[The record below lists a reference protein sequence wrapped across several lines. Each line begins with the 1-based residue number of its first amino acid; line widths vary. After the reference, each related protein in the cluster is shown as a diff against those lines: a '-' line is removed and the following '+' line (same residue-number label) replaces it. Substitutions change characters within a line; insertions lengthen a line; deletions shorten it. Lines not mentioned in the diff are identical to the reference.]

1 VGDGNAISNS
11 LQKHRREQGD
21 RLRVIEAKSASEALL
36 SEGADLMEQDFVD
49 IPRGKMHGATMMQ
62 RGAKMPGEPAT
73 APPAAVFSKKTASGS
88 FRVRH
93 ISGRS
98 RLVEAFAEAPLF
110 HRAPRGSGASAAE
123 NACWLYLG
131 HLGGGYLP
139 GDSVELRLFVEAGA
153 TLVVLAQSSAKVFR
167 GSSRSVDGNPT
178 RIRTVAEVAPGG
190 TLVLLPDPVVP
201 FADACIAQECILH
214 TSAESSVFVWDPFT
228 AGRVARGERWAFRSF
243 TSRTKLVEAGRVVHH
258 DALVLDGDDGP
269 IHRRTGAGTAQPE
282 AFGSLLASGPRF
294 ATLASALVA
303 QGGELGGESR
313 FSCAYSAGSES
324 RVVGRLATLQAGALS
339 GELRKRVGAAGLF
352 KLLGG
357 DPFASKVLDGS
368 GTFSI

>member
-1 VGDGNAISNS
+1 VGDRDAISNA
-11 LQKHRREQGD
+11 LKKHRCEQGD
-21 RLRVIEAKSASEALL
+21 RLRIIEAKSASEALL
-36 SEGADLMEQDFVD
+36 SEGADLVEQDFVD

-62 RGAKMPGEPAT
+62 RGAKMPGEPAF
-73 APPAAVFSKKTASGS
+73 APPAGIFARKTATGS

-110 HRAPRGSGASAAE
+110 HRAPRAAT

-139 GDSVELRLFVEAGA
+139 GDSVELRLFVEPGA

-167 GSSRSVDGNPT
+167 GGGSASEPT

-201 FADACIAQECILH
+201 FAGACIAQECILH
-214 TSAESSVFVWDPFT
+214 TTPESSVFVWDPFT
-228 AGRVARGERWAFRSF
+228 AGRVARGERWAFQRF
-243 TSRTKLVEAGRVVHH
+243 TSRTKLVEAGHVVHH
-258 DALVLDGDDGP
+258 DALVLDGDDGA
-269 IHRRTGAGTAQPE
+269 ISRRTGAGHARPE

-294 ATLASALVA
+294 AALASALVA
-303 QGGELGGESR
+303 QGAERRGEAQ
-313 FSCAYSAGSES
+313 FSCAYSASSAS
-324 RVVGRLATLQAGALS
+324 RVVGRLATMAAGALS
-339 GELRKRVGAAGLF
+339 GELRRRVGAAGL
-352 KLLGG
+352 LEILGG
-357 DPFASKVLDGS
+357 DPFAAKVLDG
-368 GTFSI
+368 GAVFSV

>member
-1 VGDGNAISNS
+1 VGDGSAISNA
-11 LQKHRREQGD
+11 LQKHRSEQGD

-62 RGAKMPGEPAT
+62 RGAKMPGEPAS
-73 APPAAVFSKKTASGS
+73 APPTGIFLKKGANGS

-93 ISGRS
+93 IFGRS

-110 HRAPRGSGASAAE
+110 HRAPRAAAS
-123 NACWLYLG
+123 ACWLYLG

-167 GSSRSVDGNPT
+167 GGGSASAPT

-201 FADACIAQECILH
+201 FADACIAQECMIH
-214 TSAESSVFVWDPFT
+214 TSPESSVFAWDPFT
-228 AGRVARGERWAFRSF
+228 AGRVARSERWAFRSF
-243 TSRTKLVEAGRVVHH
+243 TSRTKIVEAGRVVHH

-269 IHRRTGAGTAQPE
+269 IHRRTGAGTTQPE

-294 ATLASALVA
+294 ATFASALVA
-303 QGGELGGESR
+303 QGGELGGKAR
-313 FSCAYSAGSES
+313 FSCAYSAGCPS
-324 RVVGRLATLQAGALS
+324 RIVGRLATLHAGSLS
-339 GELRKRVGAAGLF
+339 VELRKRVGAAGLF
-352 KLLGG
+352 DLLGG

-368 GTFSI
+368 GAFSV

>member
-1 VGDGNAISNS
+1 MGDRDAISNA
-11 LQKHRREQGD
+11 LKKHRCEQGD
-21 RLRVIEAKSASEALL
+21 RLRIIEAKSASEALL
-36 SEGADLMEQDFVD
+36 SEGADLVEQDFVD

-62 RGAKMPGEPAT
+62 RGAKMPGEPAF
-73 APPAAVFSKKTASGS
+73 APPAGIFARKTASGS

-110 HRAPRGSGASAAE
+110 HRAPRAAAS
-123 NACWLYLG
+123 ACWLYLG

-139 GDSVELRLFVEAGA
+139 GDSVELRLFVEPGA

-167 GSSRSVDGNPT
+167 GGGPTSTRADGRAT
-178 RIRTVAEVAPGG
+178 HLRTVAEVAAGG

-201 FADACIAQECILH
+201 FAGACIAQECILH
-214 TSAESSVFVWDPFT
+214 TTPESSVFVWDPFT
-228 AGRVARGERWAFRSF
+228 AGRVARGERWAFQRF

-269 IHRRTGAGTAQPE
+269 ISRRTGAGHARPE

-294 ATLASALVA
+294 AAFASALA
-303 QGGELGGESR
+303 AEGAERGGEAQ
-313 FSCAYSAGSES
+313 FSCAYSASSSS
-324 RVVGRLATLQAGALS
+324 RIVGRLATMAAGALS
-339 GELRKRVGAAGLF
+339 GELRRRVGAAGL
-352 KLLGG
+352 LEILGG
-357 DPFASKVLDGS
+357 DPFAAKVLDG
-368 GTFSI
+368 GAVFSV

>member
-1 VGDGNAISNS
+1 VGDGNSVSNS

-21 RLRVIEAKSASEALL
+21 RLWIIEAKSASEALL
-36 SEGADLMEQDFVD
+36 SEGADLMQQDFVD

-62 RGAKMPGEPAT
+62 RGAKMPGEPASALPT
-73 APPAAVFSKKTASGS
+73 VVFSKKTASGS

-110 HRAPRGSGASAAE
+110 HRAPRAAAST
-123 NACWLYLG
+123 CWLYLG

-139 GDSVELRLFVEAGA
+139 GDSVELRLFVETGA

-167 GSSRSVDGNPT
+167 GGSGSEPT
-178 RIRTVAEVAPGG
+178 RLRTVAEVAPGG
-190 TLVLLPDPVVP
+190 TLVLLPDPVVA
-201 FADACIAQECILH
+201 FANACIAQECIVH
-214 TSAESSVFVWDPFT
+214 ASPESSVFAWDPFT

-269 IHRRTGAGTAQPE
+269 IHRRTGAGMTQPE
-282 AFGSLLASGPRF
+282 AFGSLLVSGPRF
-294 ATLASALVA
+294 AALAGALVA
-303 QGGELGGESR
+303 QGGEFGGEAR
-313 FSCAYSAGSES
+313 FSCAYSAACDS

-352 KLLGG
+352 ELLGG

-368 GTFSI
+368 GAFNV